1 MLAVWKGD
9 RMAPKQA
16 TGDQR
21 REENP
26 MAPRVTRRSM
36 AGLAVG
42 GLVAIGGLGGVAHR
56 AARPSSAS
64 AEAHAAHSI
73 GAVTLSGARVGFREQ
88 MRELWEDHVA
98 WTRLYIVSAAADLPD
113 LELTTQRLL
122 RNQTDIGD
130 AVRPFYGDTAGD
142 DLTTL
147 LEEHITGAA
156 ALLAAA
162 KSGDQTAVEVA
173 GANWYVNAD
182 AIAAFLS
189 AANPEQWPRA
199 DLEAEMRMH
208 LDLTLEE
215 ATARLNGD
223 FAADIAAYD
232 VVHDHIL
239 GFADRLSE
247 GIIAQFPDQFA

>member
-1 MLAVWKGD
+1 M
-9 RMAPKQA
+9 
-16 TGDQR
+16 T
-21 REENP
+21 
-26 MAPRVTRRSM
+26 
-36 AGLAVG
+36 GLAVG
-42 GLVAIGGLGGVAHR
+42 GLLVVGGLGGAHR
-56 AARPSSAS
+56 AARPAKAS
-64 AEAHAAHSI
+64 AEAHAAHNI
-73 GAVTLSGARVGFREQ
+73 GTATLSAARVGFREQ

-113 LELTTQRLL
+113 LELTTKRLL
-122 RNQTDIGD
+122 RNQADIGD
-130 AVRPFYGDTAGD
+130 AVRPFYGDAAGD
-142 DLTTL
+142 ELTTL

-162 KSGDQTAVEVA
+162 KSGDETAVAVA
-173 GANWYVNAD
+173 GANWYANAD

-215 ATARLNGD
+215 ATARLTGD

-239 GFADRLSE
+239 AFADRLSD
-247 GIIAQFPDQFA
+247 GIVAQFPDQFA